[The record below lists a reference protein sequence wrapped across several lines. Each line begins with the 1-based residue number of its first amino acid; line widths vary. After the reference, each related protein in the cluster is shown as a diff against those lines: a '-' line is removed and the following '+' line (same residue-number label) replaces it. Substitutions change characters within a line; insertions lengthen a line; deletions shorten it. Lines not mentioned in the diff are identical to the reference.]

1 LEFLYIQLRWGGC
14 VHPKKYLWMI
24 VKELSSWFFLNYKTE
39 KIPKN
44 KWWGGAI
51 PVFLTRLI
59 NT

>member
-44 KWWGGAI
+44 KWWGRAD
-51 PVFLTRLI
+51 
-59 NT
+59 